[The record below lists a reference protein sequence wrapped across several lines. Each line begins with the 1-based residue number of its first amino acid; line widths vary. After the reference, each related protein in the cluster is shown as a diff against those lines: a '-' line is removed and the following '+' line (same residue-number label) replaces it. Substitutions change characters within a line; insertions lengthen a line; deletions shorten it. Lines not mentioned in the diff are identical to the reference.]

1 MSVGVRVTAN
11 LYLRNRN
18 LLLRR
23 LVSIPPQIRFNC
35 ESRHSGRARRPPVGA
50 RGGRRGGDPGSRT
63 RRGPGE
69 NRRRRG
75 GGSRVDA
82 AAGAATST
90 RGRRGGPARPADGDG
105 SGRVRRR
112 CGRGRDREP
121 GRGRSRFAGT
131 PVAAVSPGRR
141 GRRAFLRGRP
151 RTSFGGTAGIVLN
164 RGLGA
169 SPCRSPTIPGRL
181 RAGPV
186 ILVDQ
191 MGVRILPREPWR
203 QALHAGGIV
212 PISGR

>member
-11 LYLRNRN
+11 LCLRNRN
-18 LLLRR
+18 LRLRR
-23 LVSIPPQIRFNC
+23 LVNIPPQIRFNC

-90 RGRRGGPARPADGDG
+90 RGRGGPARPADGDG